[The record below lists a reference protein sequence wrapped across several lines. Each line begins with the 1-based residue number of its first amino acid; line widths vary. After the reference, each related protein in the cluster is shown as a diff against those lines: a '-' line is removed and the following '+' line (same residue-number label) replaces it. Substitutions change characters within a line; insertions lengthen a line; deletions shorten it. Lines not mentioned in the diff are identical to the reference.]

1 MTPWRVV
8 GQNLEANKIPQKS
21 TYISTCWIL
30 TSIFLISFY
39 ESIVAR
45 NESPA
50 SELNFQCTINLIFCV
65 LLVFHLPIILIF
77 TYDHKINTVGISQ
90 SQPPSE
96 LQFHD
101 VRHNFNTR
109 QLHEQPREAKSS
121 TNPTSKPAIF
131 SVKCADSKYKTK
143 GDVLDNFEQ
152 FPDEYSNIGHDLDE
166 CFYPAKDSCKRE
178 QFFDSYPEAD
188 ECSANSKKQL
198 PIFTVDVK
206 SVAASKTKF
215 QSDSLDNVK
224 QIFDEYC
231 GKDQDSIKNN
241 YKREQFSYN
250 HPEGDE
256 FSANS
261 EKQLP
266 MFTVNV
272 NGATASKTKFQS
284 DTFAHEKRFPDE
296 RSRKEFLDDLSE
308 KAQFSVN
315 PEDQSSILKRNRQS
329 FETGL
334 FFYASIPGECYF

>member
-1 MTPWRVV
+1 MN
-8 GQNLEANKIPQKS
+8 GL
-21 TYISTCWIL
+21 
-30 TSIFLISFY
+30 
-39 ESIVAR
+39 
-45 NESPA
+45 
-50 SELNFQCTINLIFCV
+50 
-65 LLVFHLPIILIF
+65 
-77 TYDHKINTVGISQ
+77 
-90 SQPPSE
+90 
-96 LQFHD
+96 
-101 VRHNFNTR
+101 
-109 QLHEQPREAKSS
+109 
-121 TNPTSKPAIF
+121 
-131 SVKCADSKYKTK
+131 
-143 GDVLDNFEQ
+143 
-152 FPDEYSNIGHDLDE
+152 
-166 CFYPAKDSCKRE
+166 
-178 QFFDSYPEAD
+178 D

-231 GKDQDSIKNN
+231 GKDQDSEKKRCTIKNN

-256 FSANS
+256 FSANP

-284 DTFAHEKRFPDE
+284 DTFAHAKRFPGE

-315 PEDQSSILKRNRQS
+315 PQDQSSILKRNRQS